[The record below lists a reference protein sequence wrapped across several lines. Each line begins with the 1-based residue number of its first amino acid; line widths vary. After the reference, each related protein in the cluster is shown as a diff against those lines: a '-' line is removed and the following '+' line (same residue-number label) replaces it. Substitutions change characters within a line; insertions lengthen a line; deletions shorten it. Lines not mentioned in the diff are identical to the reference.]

1 MNILH
6 LTAHLGAGA
15 GKAIAGLAIA
25 DRSNRHAIAIV
36 EKPQKT
42 NHIDRAISQGVPVY
56 ICPDDKGIAK
66 LVRDADVVIINWWH
80 NPEMYRVL
88 SQISTIPCR
97 LVLWSHLNGLRYPI
111 MNYDFLQW
119 FDFYLFTSRASLEN
133 TLWTNDQR
141 KQLLQRS
148 EVVLGMGDFDP
159 YKIEAKEDYV
169 LNRPVSIGYVGSLDY
184 AKMHPEY
191 IAWCE
196 NALQDVDAVLKLY
209 GDALEPI
216 KRDVEKSPIR
226 ERIKL
231 CGFCDDIPDVLRN
244 IDLFVYILNPQNFA
258 TTENSILE
266 AMAAALPII
275 VSDGAAEKAIIDDR
289 VNGIIVSSKETLK
302 TAIRELLDNDDL
314 RTALGTEARKKV
326 MEKYTVT
333 ENITRLDQ
341 ALNKI
346 CHMKKKT
353 HDLSNV
359 SGYHWFISG
368 CAPKDQ
374 EFFRI
379 LAKTKEPDGQTV
391 EKIQK
396 LKTIF
401 TGKTKGS
408 VFQFAETFPDDKDL
422 MRICKAL
429 RKVGEKYE
437 S

>member
-97 LVLWSHLNGLRYPI
+97 LVLWSHLNGLSYPF
-111 MNYDFLQW
+111 MNYDFIER
-119 FDFYLFTSRASLEN
+119 FDFCLFTSKACFENSTWTGEQRNRLLE
-133 TLWTNDQR
+133 
-141 KQLLQRS
+141 RS
-148 EVVLGMGDFDP
+148 EIVLGMGDFDP
-159 YKIEAKEDYV
+159 NKMEVKKNYK
-169 LNRPVSIGYVGSLDY
+169 LSRPVSVGYVGSLDY
-184 AKMHPEY
+184 AKIHPEY
-191 IAWCE
+191 INWCE
-196 NALQDVDAVLKLY
+196 SALQDIDAELELY

-216 KRDVEKSPIR
+216 KRDIEKSSMND
-226 ERIKL
+226 RIKL
-231 CGFCDDIPDVLRN
+231 CGFCHDVPRVLEKF
-244 IDLFVYILNPQNFA
+244 DLFVYILNPQNFA

-275 VSDGAAEKAIIDDR
+275 VSDGAPEKAIIDDR
-289 VNGIIVSSKETLK
+289 VNGMIVSSKETLK
-302 TAIRELLDNDDL
+302 TAIRELIDNDDL
-314 RTALGTEARKKV
+314 REALGTEARKKV
-326 MEKYTVT
+326 MEKYTVA
-333 ENITRLDQ
+333 ENIARLDR

-346 CHMKKKT
+346 SHGEKKA
-353 HDLSNV
+353 HDLSDM
-359 SGYHWFISG
+359 SGYKWFISG
-368 CAPKDQ
+368 CAPREQ

-379 LAKTKEPDGQTV
+379 LATTEEPDLYTL
-391 EKIQK
+391 EKIQG
-396 LKTIF
+396 LESIF
-401 TGKTKGS
+401 TGRTKGS
-408 VFQFAETFPDDKDL
+408 VFQFAEVFPDDKDL
-422 MRICKAL
+422 MRICMTL
-429 RKVGEKYE
+429 RKAGK
-437 S
+437 